1 MKTRITDLLGC
12 QYPVIQGGMAW
23 VAEYHLAAA
32 VSEAGGIGLIG
43 AASAPPEVVREQIR
57 KTKELTDKPFGVNV
71 MLLNPNAP
79 EVAKVVVEEGVK
91 IVTTG
96 AGNPGKFMEMWK
108 QAGVTVIPVVASVAM
123 AKMMERAG
131 ADAVVAEG
139 MESGGHIG
147 SQTTMTL
154 VPQVADA
161 VSIPVIAAGGIADGR
176 GFAAARMLGA
186 QAVQVGTRF
195 VVSKEC
201 VVHPRY
207 KQQILRAKD
216 IDSVVTGRSGGH
228 PVRALRNKM
237 SREYLRREQAGCEFE
252 ELESLTVG
260 ALRKAV
266 VDGDVDYGT
275 LMAGQIAGMIQEEK
289 SCREIIEGM
298 MDEAESLMNRAW

>member
-1 MKTRITDLLGC
+1 MKICGIICEYNPFHNGHL
-12 QYPVIQGGMAW
+12 
-23 VAEYHLAAA
+23 YHLQAARETSGADFVLCIMSGNFVQRGEAA
-32 VSEAGGIGLIG
+32 V
-43 AASAPPEVVREQIR
+43 
-57 KTKELTDKPFGVNV
+57 
-71 MLLNPNAP
+71 LNKYTRARHA
-79 EVAKVVVEEGVK
+79 V
-91 IVTTG
+91 
-96 AGNPGKFMEMWK
+96 
-108 QAGVTVIPVVASVAM
+108 
-123 AKMMERAG
+123 RAG

-139 MESGGHIG
+139 CESGGHIG
-147 SQTTMTL
+147 ESTTMTL